1 NVDSAVIRV
10 DLYPNPLVDESK
22 LDTFFQL
29 CRAGFGQKRK
39 MLRKSLAAGLSLPV
53 AAAEEMLIKND
64 IDPTRRAETLNL
76 EEWGR
81 LTEYYATLV
90 GRRS

>member
-1 NVDSAVIRV
+1 
-10 DLYPNPLVDESK
+10 
-22 LDTFFQL
+22 
-29 CRAGFGQKRK
+29 

-64 IDPTRRAETLNL
+64 IDPTRRAETLDL

-81 LTEYYATLV
+81 LTEYYYQLV
-90 GRRS
+90 PKGHDIARTQRA